1 MSGEPRRFG
10 GWLLPVIVVMVGAYV
25 LLTSGSLRPIALR
38 PVQWAGIAAMAAG
51 AVATIAVRKNP
62 LVRLAGVIVCGIG
75 AILVICL

>member
-25 LLTSGSLRPIALR
+25 LLTSGSLRPVALR
-38 PVQWAGIAAMAAG
+38 PVQWAGIAAMIAG
-51 AVATIAVRKNP
+51 AVVTLAVRQRP
-62 LVRLAGVIVCGIG
+62 LVRLAGVIVCGVG